1 MRISKNSHKRQRTRL
16 YFLVTFIIYSIIPC
30 RAVLVPW
37 LDDDPFEATLLEMG
51 DEPWSKDILSST
63 PPLHPSE
70 VTEDN
75 KSLKQRGNVP
85 QYVIDNSPLLHLYS
99 EEKYWPADVKDFVK
113 RFQLRDHSG
122 EKIINEHLRDLSDL
136 QEYYSVELE
145 NGTWGRVSSE
155 GTYMTSLDDFDKDPD
170 WLLGEQPEYGTG
182 HIKKAPAVL
191 FVVDK
196 GNGWV
201 DAFWFYFYPFNW
213 GPYIMGSGPWG
224 NHVGD
229 WEHSLVRFYKGEPQY
244 LWMSAHGGG
253 SAYKFEAIEKIK
265 RLRRVDGK
273 LTNEVI
279 KKPLIFSARGTHAH
293 YASVGQHAHDVPFF
307 FMPLSDFTDRGPL
320 WDPSLNYY
328 AYTVTVG
335 EKMTPC
341 GAEETKMGLE
351 WLSFKG
357 AWGDK
362 QLRPR
367 DPRQKW
373 CPFQWKYI
381 DGPKGPLFKNME
393 RVSLCQRFKWWNFW
407 KGCPARRYIKR
418 GEGLDAEKNDLVG
431 DNCGILLYNIRP
443 KWLRNILRFLTW
455 RGSVCFIMD
464 YFTG

>member
-201 DAFWFYFYPFNW
+201 DAFWFYFYPSIGVLILW
-213 GPYIMGSGPWG
+213 APTMGKSCRGLG
-224 NHVGD
+224 T
-229 WEHSLVRFYKGEPQY
+229 F
-244 LWMSAHGGG
+244 
-253 SAYKFEAIEKIK
+253 
-265 RLRRVDGK
+265 
-273 LTNEVI
+273 
-279 KKPLIFSARGTHAH
+279 FST
-293 YASVGQHAHDVPFF
+293 
-307 FMPLSDFTDRGPL
+307 
-320 WDPSLNYY
+320 
-328 AYTVTVG
+328 
-335 EKMTPC
+335 
-341 GAEETKMGLE
+341 
-351 WLSFKG
+351 
-357 AWGDK
+357 
-362 QLRPR
+362 
-367 DPRQKW
+367 
-373 CPFQWKYI
+373 
-381 DGPKGPLFKNME
+381 
-393 RVSLCQRFKWWNFW
+393 
-407 KGCPARRYIKR
+407 
-418 GEGLDAEKNDLVG
+418 
-431 DNCGILLYNIRP
+431 IL
-443 KWLRNILRFLTW
+443 
-455 RGSVCFIMD
+455 
-464 YFTG
+464 